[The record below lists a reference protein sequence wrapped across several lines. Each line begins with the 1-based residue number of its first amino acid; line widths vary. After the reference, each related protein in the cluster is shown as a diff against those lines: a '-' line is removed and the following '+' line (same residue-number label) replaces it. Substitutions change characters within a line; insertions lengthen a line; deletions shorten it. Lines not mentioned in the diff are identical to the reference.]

1 MRGKCMAALC
11 EGTVGR
17 KEGNSDW
24 RTSPSRVPH
33 CKVLTSLTYGSAAVN
48 GLVRARNT
56 FGASM
61 SDSPE
66 MSTFRVRVEGRVQ
79 AVGYRNFTIEQA
91 KKHGLD
97 GWVRNRANGD
107 VEMLIHGE
115 ENAVNAFITA
125 CTQGPEGS
133 RVASIDLEKAEP

>member
-1 MRGKCMAALC
+1 
-11 EGTVGR
+11 
-17 KEGNSDW
+17 
-24 RTSPSRVPH
+24 
-33 CKVLTSLTYGSAAVN
+33 
-48 GLVRARNT
+48 
-56 FGASM
+56 M

-66 MSTFRVRVEGRVQ
+66 MSTFRVRVEGHVQ

-91 KKHGLD
+91 MKHGLD

-125 CTQGPEGS
+125 CTRGPDGS
-133 RVASIDLEKAEP
+133 QVRSIDLEKAEPPEEKGFHRRPSI